1 MNLPGIRNGGKKTD
15 LWQAEQQQIGLLCM
29 YTYTTL
35 YHQYTGMKLALW
47 SWMLKLDEDPK
58 VQWLIMNYYAIYQI
72 QLFTF
77 GVLWAEMNAPFIRKH
92 GTLDLSSCFF
102 KDELGEILDR
112 TGFVKH
118 SSFSGIQ
125 TAPLAGA
132 GWGNSASVR
141 MMTRRTSITICGF
154 LTFQVS
160 SVVQDISKD
169 VLKGRAVLFLSG
181 FFQAFSTT
189 FYIFLPRLCC
199 SCCCCKLY
207 KRHLFKKV
215 GMGDS
220 YVPSCA
226 LAPRLQQLAVSAKV
240 LDKRLETRLGGAYRH
255 GCRRDI
261 ETNSD
266 MWDKWTL
273 GAKLFVLQL
282 SHVLRRLGSF
292 RSIGHQRSRGRSWSP
307 QMSGKALA
315 AKRNSLKH
323 GDTLEMREDAW
334 FVHKKLLF
342 AVVSRQDKIFQSIK
356 FVDAGATLIRS
367 EWLPVTTESHP
378 STFVTKKL

>member
-1 MNLPGIRNGGKKTD
+1 MFWRVVLFCSFRD
-15 LWQAEQQQIGLLCM
+15 SFRHFQ
-29 YTYTTL
+29 
-35 YHQYTGMKLALW
+35 
-47 SWMLKLDEDPK
+47 
-58 VQWLIMNYYAIYQI
+58 
-72 QLFTF
+72 QLFT
-77 GVLWAEMNAPFIRKH
+77 
-92 GTLDLSSCFF
+92 
-102 KDELGEILDR
+102 
-112 TGFVKH
+112 
-118 SSFSGIQ
+118 SFY
-125 TAPLAGA
+125 
-132 GWGNSASVR
+132 
-141 MMTRRTSITICGF
+141 
-154 LTFQVS
+154 
-160 SVVQDISKD
+160 QDS
-169 VLKGRAVLFLSG
+169 AVLV
-181 FFQAFSTT
+181 AAVNYTNV
-189 FYIFLPRLCC
+189 IM
-199 SCCCCKLY
+199 
-207 KRHLFKKV
+207 FKKV

-220 YVPSCA
+220 CVPSCA

-307 QMSGKALA
+307 QMSGKASA